1 VDTKPLPKPT
11 REAKRDQT
19 RTVEHTVVSNETM
32 PAVELSQ
39 PQQTQPQPQLPPV
52 QPAGPSQADLDT
64 ASEDLMK
71 LHTRAD
77 AVKDSLD
84 RLRGQN
90 AASGLGVRQ
99 DIVASASR
107 MDSYLQAADR
117 ALQNNTLDSARKDMN
132 RAEDELNKLEA
143 FFGR

>member
-1 VDTKPLPKPT
+1 
-11 REAKRDQT
+11 
-19 RTVEHTVVSNETM
+19 
-32 PAVELSQ
+32 
-39 PQQTQPQPQLPPV
+39 
-52 QPAGPSQADLDT
+52 
-64 ASEDLMK
+64 MK
-71 LHTRAD
+71 LQSRAA

-117 ALQNNTLDSARKDMN
+117 ALQNNTLESARKDMSH
-132 RAEDELNKLEA
+132 AEDELNKLEA